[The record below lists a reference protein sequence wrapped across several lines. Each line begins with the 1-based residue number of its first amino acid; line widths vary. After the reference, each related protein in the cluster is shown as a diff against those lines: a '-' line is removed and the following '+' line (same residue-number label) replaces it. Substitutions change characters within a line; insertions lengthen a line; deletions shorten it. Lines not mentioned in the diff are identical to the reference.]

1 MAGAE
6 KDGLLE
12 VVMIVGVH
20 AIFLY
25 VTMAGCEVEVEVEWR
40 RGGGVW
46 VEADVGM
53 VKVQRN

>member
-25 VTMAGCEVEVEVEWR
+25 VTMVGCEVDVEWR

-46 VEADVGM
+46 VEADVGRTWL
-53 VKVQRN
+53 V

>member
-25 VTMAGCEVEVEVEWR
+25 VTTAGCKVDVEWR

-46 VEADVGM
+46 VEADGRTWLV
-53 VKVQRN
+53 